1 MTTGVTGSTTIS
13 TSEPIHRQLAAP
25 SSDTRNEPQN
35 STCDE
40 FVPSSPSYTPSS
52 KPKSFLSKVAGK
64 VLGFLRRLNPLPHI
78 IRFIENYQCQSEIE
92 NARLRNGAQTQEEVT
107 RYHESLYRNIF
118 TANFLER
125 GESQGTRQ
133 RPRRAAYIILGNS
146 QPLTSPEE
154 EAGLISLYNQL
165 KNRRDLDVYLVRVGC
180 ATQGAT
186 TISDFARRIVGGAPR
201 ADYSLAP
208 EVVFNHTRNLFRDS
222 IHGDG
227 LFRSNGTYENVS
239 IIGYSW
245 GAGTG
250 HRLAHQW
257 QDIGNNS
264 TLRMFCI
271 DPIRHGISN
280 LGNGENHRP
289 ESSVE
294 HVHVYQE
301 NDYIYGIPLSN
312 PRPTDR
318 QITIRS
324 THNEIDNNPYVL
336 ELARRFAVSRI
347 DD

>member
-1 MTTGVTGSTTIS
+1 MTSGVSRTLSIS
-13 TSEPIHRQLAAP
+13 TNEPINRQLAAP
-25 SSDTRNEPQN
+25 YVDTRTETQN

-40 FVPSSPSYTPSS
+40 FVPSSTSYTTPSR
-52 KPKSFLSKVAGK
+52 PKSFLSNIAGK
-64 VLGFLRRLNPLPHI
+64 VLGFLRKLNPLPYI
-78 IRFIENYQCQSEIE
+78 VRFIENYQCQNEIE
-92 NARLRNGAQTQEEVT
+92 NARLRNGAQTQEEVIK
-107 RYHESLYRNIF
+107 YHESLYRNVF
-118 TANFLER
+118 TTNFLER
-125 GESQGTRQ
+125 GETQGIRQ
-133 RPRRAAYIILGNS
+133 RARRAVYIILGNS
-146 QPLTSPEE
+146 QTLTSPQE

-186 TISDFARRIVGGAPR
+186 TISDFARRIVGGTPR

-227 LFRSNGTYENVS
+227 LFRSNGTYETVS

-257 QDIGNNS
+257 RDIGNGT

-271 DPIRHGISN
+271 DPIRYGISN
-280 LGNGENHRP
+280 FGNAEDERP

-301 NDYIYGIPLSN
+301 NDYIYGIPLLN

-336 ELARRFAVSRI
+336 ELARRFALRGLE
-347 DD
+347 